1 MFDSRWVEIS
11 AKDYVIDDF
20 GECLLKIFPVDLPF
34 NIFGTPLFADYYTI
48 HDPIGGTVG
57 FAPNSESNKTSLP
70 SKPIP
75 SKKAFIEFGG
85 ADKDEILFTAKI
97 ISWAIVII
105 AGGCIVYVL
114 FFFKKYSEDM
124 KKEYGETTYI
134 YSSYSLAAVSLLI
147 LFIFIQPFVC
157 QKVYDYLIEGTS
169 LDSFV

>member
-1 MFDSRWVEIS
+1 M
-11 AKDYVIDDF
+11 
-20 GECLLKIFPVDLPF
+20 DLPF

-57 FAPNSESNKTSLP
+57 FAPNSASNKTSLS

-85 ADKDEILFTAKI
+85 PDEDEILLMAKT

-105 AGGCIVYVL
+105 AGGCIVYLL
-114 FFFKKYSEDM
+114 FFQKNYSEDM
-124 KKEYGETTYI
+124 KKAYGETTYI